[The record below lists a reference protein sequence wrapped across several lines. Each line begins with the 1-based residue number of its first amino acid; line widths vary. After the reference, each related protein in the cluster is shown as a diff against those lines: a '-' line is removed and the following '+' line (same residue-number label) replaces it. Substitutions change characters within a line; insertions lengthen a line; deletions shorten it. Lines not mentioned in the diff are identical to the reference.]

1 MPAFPPLVARSARR
15 TPSAL
20 VAALAVAAVSIGT
33 LIVVPPASAQAQAS
47 AAAPVTLP
55 LKTART
61 ATFTTTTGTWLSLDV
76 SPDGRTIVFDLLGDL
91 YTMPITGGTATRLTS
106 GMAYDAQPRFSPDG
120 KRVAFVSDRSGG
132 ENVWI
137 LSLDQKDTTQLTK
150 GNNNMYVSPEW
161 TPDGQYVIASRSG
174 GLGGTAKLWQYH
186 VDGGNGLALV
196 ATPAL
201 PPTLKTIGA
210 AFGKDPRYL
219 WFAARTGDWQYNSIG
234 AQYQLHVWDK
244 ETGRV
249 SQMTTRFGSGFRP
262 ALSPDGKYLV
272 YATRFETKTG
282 LRIRDLETQ
291 QEDWLAY
298 PVQRDDMESRAPMD
312 AYPGYSFTPDSKAI
326 VVTYGGEIWRVPVD
340 KTAPAKIPFTAEVK
354 LEMGPEVK
362 FAYKVDTAA
371 TFNARQIRDIAPS
384 PDGKQVAFSSLGRIY
399 VMPLPNGTP
408 TRVTTGDIGEFS
420 PVWSPDGKSLAYV
433 TWHDARGGSVMRAS
447 QDAKGAWTTKTLAS
461 GALFTDLA
469 WSSTRRI
476 VALRAASREMQEAG
490 AAFFG
495 PAAAEFVVIPENGGA
510 LSVIMPSGG
519 MGSPH
524 FTQDSTRIFAY
535 GRAGLQSFRWDGT
548 DLKTH
553 LRVVGPLPPGAGDVD
568 GDAPVGLD
576 AALVARGAGQYIG
589 GRGARPVAAEI
600 GSGFNGPFGGA
611 FGGGMGGTHLEGPL
625 EPTPPQPPPAGLV
638 LMAPK
643 GDQALAMVGMDLYS
657 ITVAQIGGAA
667 PTVNV
672 AMPAAAPVPV
682 RKLNTIGGEFPTW
695 AADGRHVLWALGS
708 ALWHYDLDRAKVV
721 DDSLKV
727 AGRVAALRRADTTK
741 TVKDSIARSDSIAKA
756 DTTKKTVGYQPL
768 EVRVALKATRDLPK
782 GVMVFR
788 GARAITMKGK
798 EIIENADV
806 VVRDSR
812 IVAVGARGTVEIP
825 AGAQTFDITGKT
837 IMPGFVDTHY
847 HPQWL
852 TPQIHNTQTWQYL
865 ATLAFGTTTTR
876 DPQTN
881 TTDFLSYTDHVEM
894 GDMIGPR
901 IYTTGPGV
909 FSAEPVRDLAH
920 AREIL
925 SRYAKY
931 YDTKTLKMYMS
942 GNRQQRQWIIM
953 AAKELGI
960 MPTTEGG
967 LDEKLN
973 MTHGIDGYPGIEHTL
988 PITPKYNDVFQWY
1001 KETGVTNSPTLI
1013 VEYGGPFGEGWFYQ
1027 TENLLDDAKLR
1038 RFTHPVDFDTK
1049 VRRRGTGN
1057 APGPAGFA
1065 LKEEYAMWQHAV
1077 DIKQTVEAGGKIGV
1091 GSHGQLQGLGMHWEM
1106 WLLQSGGL
1114 STHEVLRSATI
1125 VGAEAIGLGS
1135 EVGSMEVGK
1144 FADLIVLDK
1153 NPLENIRNTNSV
1165 SLVMVNGRLYDANSL
1180 DEVYPRKR
1188 ALPVQPWAYAVPK
1201 AGAGI
1206 R

>member
-1 MPAFPPLVARSARR
+1 MKSSLSVVAMSVVTMSVVAGFFAPIVTTAQPAA
-15 TPSAL
+15 
-20 VAALAVAAVSIGT
+20 I
-33 LIVVPPASAQAQAS
+33 PA
-47 AAAPVTLP
+47 VTLP

-61 ATFTTTTGTWLSLDV
+61 ATFTTTKGTWMSLDV
-76 SPDGRTIVFDLLGDL
+76 SPDGQTIVFDLLGDL
-91 YTMPITGGTATRLTS
+91 YTMPITGGKATRFTS

-120 KRVAFVSDRSGG
+120 RKIVFISDRSGG

-137 LSLDQKDTTQLTK
+137 MSLDLKDTTQLTK

-161 TPDGQYVIASRSG
+161 TPDGQYVVASRSG

-186 VDGGNGLALV
+186 VDGGNGLPLTT
-196 ATPAL
+196 TPAV
-201 PPTLKTIGA
+201 PASLKMVGA
-210 AFGKDPRYL
+210 AFGKDPRFL
-219 WFAARTGDWQYNSIG
+219 WFAARNGDWQYNSIG
-234 AQYQLHVWDK
+234 AQYQLYVWDK
-244 ETGRV
+244 ESGRA
-249 SQMTTRFGSGFRP
+249 SQMSTRFGSGFRP

-272 YATRFETKTG
+272 YGTRFETKTG
-282 LRIRDLETQ
+282 LRIRNLDTQ
-291 QEDWLAY
+291 QEDWLAF
-298 PVQRDDMESRAPMD
+298 PVQRDDMESRASMD

-340 KTAPAKIPFTAEVK
+340 KTTPVNIPFEAQVK

-362 FAYKVDTAA
+362 FAYKIDTAS
-371 TFNARQIRDIAPS
+371 TFKARQIRDIAPS
-384 PDGKQVAFSSLGRIY
+384 PDGKFVAFSSLGRIH
-399 VMPLPNGTP
+399 VMTLPNGTP
-408 TRVTTGDIGEFS
+408 KRVSTTDIGEFN

-433 TWHDARGGSVMRAS
+433 TWHDARGGGIVRAT
-447 QDAKGAWTTKTLAS
+447 QDAKGNWSTRSLAS
-461 GALFTDLA
+461 GGLYTDLA
-469 WSSTRRI
+469 WSATNRI
-476 VALRAASREMQEAG
+476 VALRAAAREMQEAG

-495 PAAAEFVVIPENGGA
+495 PAAAEFVWVNANGGNVTA
-510 LSVIMPSGG
+510 IMPTSG

-524 FTQDSTRIFAY
+524 FTQDTTRIFAY
-535 GRAGLQSFRWDGT
+535 GGAGLQSFRWDGT

-553 LRVVGPLPPGAGDVD
+553 LRVTGPLPPGANGSD
-568 GDAPVGLD
+568 GDSDAPIGLD
-576 AALVARGAGQYIG
+576 AALIARGALQYIG
-589 GRGARPVAAEI
+589 GRGARPVGAEI
-600 GSGFNGPFGGA
+600 GGGNSFAGLGF
-611 FGGGMGGTHLEGPL
+611 GTHLGHDL
-625 EPTPPQPPPAGLV
+625 EPAPPQAPPAGLV

-657 ITVAQIGGAA
+657 ITVAQIGSTA

-672 AMPAAAPVPV
+672 AAPAAASVPV
-682 RKLNTIGGEFPTW
+682 KKLNTIGGEFPTW
-695 AADGRHVLWALGS
+695 TNDGRKIMWALGN
-708 ALWHYDLDRAKVV
+708 AMWTYDLDKAKIVE
-721 DDSLKV
+721 DSLKV
-727 AGRVAALRRADTTK
+727 DGKAKTLLRADTTK
-741 TVKDSIARSDSIAKA
+741 SVKDSITRSDSIAKA
-756 DTTKKTVGYQPL
+756 DTTKKTVGYKPA
-768 EVRVALKATRDLPK
+768 EVRIALNASRDLPK
-782 GVMVFR
+782 GVSVFR
-788 GARAITMKGK
+788 GGRALTMKGK

-812 IVAVGARGTVEIP
+812 IVAVGARGTVAIP
-825 AGAQTFDITGKT
+825 EGAQIFDITGKT

-865 ATLAFGTTTTR
+865 ATLAYGTTTTR
-876 DPQTN
+876 DPQTS

-909 FSAEPVRDLAH
+909 FSSEPVRDLAH

-925 SRYAKY
+925 QRYATY

-953 AAKELGI
+953 AAKELSI

-967 LDEKLN
+967 LDMKLN
-973 MTHGIDGYPGIEHTL
+973 LTHGIDGYPGIEHTL

-1027 TENLLDDAKLR
+1027 TENLMDDAKLR
-1038 RFTHPVDFDTK
+1038 HFTHPVDFDTK
-1049 VRRRGTGN
+1049 VRRRGAGN

-1065 LKEEYAMWQHAV
+1065 VKEEYAMWQHAIDV
-1077 DIKQTVEAGGKIGV
+1077 KNTVEAGGKIGV

-1114 STHEVLRSATI
+1114 SQHDVLRAATI
-1125 VGAEAIGLGS
+1125 VGAEAIGLGT
-1135 EVGSMEVGK
+1135 EVGSLEAGK
-1144 FADLIVLDK
+1144 FADMIVLDK
-1153 NPLENIRNTNSV
+1153 NPLENIRNTNTV
-1165 SLVMVNGRLYDANSL
+1165 SMVMVNGRLYDANTL

-1188 ALPVQPWAYAVPK
+1188 ALPKQPWSYTVPV
-1201 AGAGI
+1201 AGAGM